1 MVAVYITLIQRGL
14 WTIDQVPE
22 LWRAEVE
29 KVLEKDSH

>member
-22 LWRAEVE
+22 YWRADVE
-29 KVLEKDSH
+29 KALTKEE